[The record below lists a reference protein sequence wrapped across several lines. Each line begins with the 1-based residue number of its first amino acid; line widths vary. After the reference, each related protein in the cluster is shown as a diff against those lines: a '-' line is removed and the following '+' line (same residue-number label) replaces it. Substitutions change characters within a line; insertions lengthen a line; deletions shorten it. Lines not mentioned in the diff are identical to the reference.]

1 MPIYEYSCSACGY
14 AFDYLA
20 RTFSDKPEKCPACGA
35 KKLGKQFST
44 FAPAVA
50 APKQCG
56 VCANASACPSARM
69 GGCGCGCTT
78 S

>member
-1 MPIYEYSCSACGY
+1 MPIYEYSCSACDH
-14 AFDYLA
+14 AFEYLA
-20 RTFSDKPEKCPACGA
+20 RTFSDRPEKCPACGA
-35 KKLGKQFST
+35 KKLNKRLST

-56 VCANASACPSARM
+56 GCANAPVCPSART
-69 GGCGCGCTT
+69 GGCGCGCTA